1 MRLVCSS
8 VAKTFLSCIH
18 EAQIVSL
25 SQYCVARRTIAVL
38 VFALFCIG
46 KAQKG
51 ARCVAL

>member
-1 MRLVCSS
+1 MRLICSS

-25 SQYCVARRTIAVL
+25 SQYCVAGRTISVL